1 MNTNASAN
9 QLSGKSDTT
18 GGLRSKALL
27 RFGLYVLV
35 LAGILFISAGRLDW
49 LMGWV
54 YMGVYGAIIVIS
66 ALVVPLDP
74 GLIEERTQIKEGVKA
89 WDKTIVVISSALY
102 PLAILV
108 VAGLDMRFGWS
119 PQISLALQIPALVIA
134 ALGYLISVWAMAVNK
149 FYSRFV
155 RIQKD
160 RGHTVVSTGPYRY
173 VRHPGYIGQI
183 IFSLATPLALGSLWA
198 LIAGGLFGLL
208 LVIRTALEDG
218 VLQEELDGYN
228 EYAEHT
234 RYRLLPG
241 IW

>member
-1 MNTNASAN
+1 MNTHTSPN
-9 QLSGKSDTT
+9 QLNGNYDTP
-18 GGLRSKALL
+18 GDLRSKALL
-27 RFGLYVLV
+27 RFSVYVVV

-54 YMGVYGAIIVIS
+54 YMGVYGAIMVVS

-74 GLIEERTQIKEGVKA
+74 ELIEERTQIKEGVKA
-89 WDKTIVVISSALY
+89 WDKTIVVIGSALY
-102 PLAILV
+102 PLAILIV
-108 VAGLDMRFGWS
+108 SGLDLRFGWS
-119 PQISLALQIPALVIA
+119 LQISLALQIPALVIA

-208 LVIRTALEDG
+208 LVVRTALEDRT
-218 VLQEELDGYN
+218 LLEELDGYKD
-228 EYAEHT
+228 YT
-234 RYRLLPG
+234 QGVRYRLLPG